1 MSFYLIYNGFWNP
14 AGPPESACALVEAA
28 EKAGLALLPTP
39 HTGWIASFDGTG
51 VAVTGEWGTLGPGD
65 TVLFWDKDTRLAHAM
80 EAAGATL
87 FNSAAAI
94 ELCDDK
100 LKTHRVL
107 SEAGLPQPK
116 TLAAPMA
123 YIRPD
128 APGCA
133 PFWQQAEALGF
144 PLVVKEC
151 FGSLGG
157 QVYLARDP
165 RALRE
170 LTLGMGP
177 KPFLAQEFVAASA
190 GHDKRLYVVGD
201 RVAAAMERRSAADF
215 RANIENG
222 GTGTAYTPTEE
233 ETGLALAA
241 CRALGLDFGG
251 VDLLDGPTG
260 PLLCE
265 VNSNAHM
272 AGITGCTG
280 VDVAGAIIAYVA
292 EKRNWTR

>member
-51 VAVTGEWGTLGPGD
+51 VAVAGEWGALGPGD

-133 PFWQQAEALGF
+133 PFWQQAETLGF

-292 EKRNWTR
+292 GKGI